1 MNEGGR
7 YMRSIIRKEL
17 KLLFKEK
24 GNLFFLL
31 IMPML
36 FIVLF
41 GSVFSESSNA
51 TITVHCVDLDQSK
64 VSKSFLRAVG
74 RVKGFSLRTDGPE
87 MLNERLQEVR
97 DGKLSEL
104 VIIQKGFGNAV
115 TSGRPAEI
123 RFHHNIGKETVTG
136 PIESVLNTVATRYQ
150 EQRVG
155 AALSTAGK
163 NPDEVKQLLD
173 PPIHIREI
181 KEGGAGGK
189 DNVLNQVVPGYTVMF
204 VFFIIF
210 SMIRSFLAERES
222 GMLARL
228 RSTPMN
234 PLAYLIGMWIPALLA
249 VLIQCTIL
257 LTFGYAVYG
266 ISLGD
271 LSAVALIVLCLGI
284 CGTGIGLSVSLLA
297 RSENH
302 GRGITMLITLGGAA
316 LGGLWLPEEL
326 MPHFAQVISHFT
338 PQFWALQGFQ
348 QVMVH
353 GAHIYDIWKTLAVL
367 LAFGAAGLVVAL
379 WRFPR
384 FLQSAA
390 N

>member
-1 MNEGGR
+1 
-7 YMRSIIRKEL
+7 
-17 KLLFKEK
+17 
-24 GNLFFLL
+24 
-31 IMPML
+31 ML

-41 GSVFSESSNA
+41 GSVFSRSFNA
-51 TITVHCVDLDQSK
+51 TITIHCVDQDQSA

-74 RVKGFSLRTDGPE
+74 HVKGFTLQTDAPSA
-87 MLNERLQEVR
+87 LNERLQEVR

-104 VIIQKGFGNAV
+104 VVIQKGFGKAV
-115 TSGRPAEI
+115 ASGHPAEI
-123 RFHHNIGKETVTG
+123 RFYRVSGEDTVTG
-136 PIESVLNTVATRYQ
+136 PIESVLNTVANQYQ

-155 AALSTAGK
+155 AALSMAGRS
-163 NPDEVKQLLD
+163 PVEVKQLLT
-173 PPIHIREI
+173 PPIHIHEVT
-181 KEGGAGGK
+181 EGGAGGK
-189 DNVLNQVVPGYTVMF
+189 VNVLDRSVPGYTVMF
-204 VFFIIF
+204 VFFIIL
-210 SMIRSFLAERES
+210 SMMRSFLSEKES

-228 RSTPMN
+228 RSTPIS

-257 LTFGYAVYG
+257 LTFGHVVYG
-266 ISLGD
+266 IDLGD

-284 CGTGIGLSVSLLA
+284 CGTGIGLAVSLLA
-297 RSENH
+297 RGENH

-326 MPHFAQVISHFT
+326 MPHFAQVLSHFT
-338 PQFWALQGFQ
+338 PQFWAQQGFQ

-353 GAHIYDIWKTLAVL
+353 GAHIADIWKTLAVL
-367 LAFGAAGLVVAL
+367 LAFGAAGLIVAL

-384 FLQSAA
+384 FLRAAA

>member
-1 MNEGGR
+1 
-7 YMRSIIRKEL
+7 MRSIIRKEL
-17 KLLFKEK
+17 KLLFKGR

-31 IMPML
+31 ILPML

-41 GSVFSESSNA
+41 GSVFSRSFNA
-51 TITVHCVDLDQSK
+51 TITIHCVDQDQSA

-74 RVKGFSLRTDGPE
+74 HVKGFTLQTDAPSA
-87 MLNERLQEVR
+87 LNERLQEVR

-104 VIIQKGFGNAV
+104 VVIQKGFGKAV
-115 TSGRPAEI
+115 ASGHPAEI
-123 RFHHNIGKETVTG
+123 RFYRVSGEDTVTG
-136 PIESVLNTVATRYQ
+136 PIESVLNTVANQYQ

-155 AALSTAGK
+155 AALSMAGRS
-163 NPDEVKQLLD
+163 PVEVKQLLT
-173 PPIHIREI
+173 PPIHIHEVT
-181 KEGGAGGK
+181 EGGAGGK
-189 DNVLNQVVPGYTVMF
+189 VNVLDRIVPGYTVMF
-204 VFFIIF
+204 VFFIIL
-210 SMIRSFLAERES
+210 SMMRSFLSEKES

-228 RSTPMN
+228 RSTPIS

-257 LTFGYAVYG
+257 LTFGHVVYG
-266 ISLGD
+266 IDLGD

-284 CGTGIGLSVSLLA
+284 CGTGIGLAVSLLA
-297 RSENH
+297 RGENH

-326 MPHFAQVISHFT
+326 MPHFAQVLSHFT
-338 PQFWALQGFQ
+338 PQFWAQQGFQ

-353 GAHIYDIWKTLAVL
+353 GAHIADIWKTLAVL
-367 LAFGAAGLVVAL
+367 LAFGAAGLIVAL

-384 FLQSAA
+384 FLRAAA